1 MSTKM
6 WNWGDLD
13 NEHDPIVECIGEIHQ
28 PAITI
33 DNRSGDDLTIPF
45 DQLDPLIDHLKSC
58 KQFLYERGLDEPAHK
73 GELK

>member
-6 WNWGDLD
+6 WNWGDVD
-13 NEHDPIVECIGEIHQ
+13 NGHDPIVECIGEIHQ

-45 DQLDPLIDHLKSC
+45 QPTRPTDRSPQVMQAISVRTGP
-58 KQFLYERGLDEPAHK
+58 R
-73 GELK
+73 